1 MRLKHFYFFILT
13 LALSSCGAK
22 KGISATDD
30 IAVSKVILSHTN
42 AYPKFKTLAARIQV
56 VYEDDKK
63 SQSITTS
70 LRIEKDKNIWIK
82 ASLLGITISKV
93 LITPERVSFYE
104 TVSKTYFD
112 GDFKLLSDF
121 LGTELNFQQVQ
132 ALLLGQSIFD
142 LKSGG
147 YSSEIQI
154 GKYKLSPKK
163 QDQDFIYSVLL
174 NVDNFKVNAET
185 LSQPSD
191 NRLLSLKYGD
201 YQTINGDFYP
211 STISLNTSEADSKT
225 SIEINYK
232 KIDVDADVS
241 FPFEIPGGYEEITL
255 DK

>member
-1 MRLKHFYFFILT
+1 MRLKHLYIFILA
-13 LALSSCGAK
+13 LAITSCGAK
-22 KGISATDD
+22 KATSTADD
-30 IAVSKVILSHTN
+30 LAVSKVILGHN
-42 AYPKFKTLAARIQV
+42 NVYPDFKTLAARIQV
-56 VYEDDKK
+56 VYEDDTK

-93 LITPERVSFYE
+93 LITPDRVSFYE
-104 TVSKTYFD
+104 TVGRTYFD

-121 LGTELNFQQVQ
+121 LGTELTFQQVQ

-142 LKSGG
+142 LKRVP

-185 LSQPSD
+185 LSQPLN
-191 NRLLSLKYGD
+191 NRLLTLRYGD
-201 YQTINGDFYP
+201 YQTVNGNFYP
-211 STISLNTSEADSKT
+211 TTIALNTSEGESKT
-225 SIEINYK
+225 SIDINYK
-232 KIDVDADVS
+232 KIDVNADVS
-241 FPFEIPGGYEEITL
+241 FPFDIPSGYEEITL